1 MIDRVNIY
9 TWQSSFPTRE
19 NHFRPQPFLRAG
31 FTSAATN
38 QVASASAKPE
48 DKTATFSALVRG
60 AYSFAV
66 VATSLFLSLSLWS
79 VSSSFSL
86 TLSFSSFLSI
96 SMVSRVDKTKEARRS
111 PPARRDILGPLMANR
126 QSLSL
131 RVCSSSTR
139 VEYRDLS
146 TFFKEGLDEW
156 PLRIESRS
164 IRKCI
169 DSTSPLPV

>member
-1 MIDRVNIY
+1 
-9 TWQSSFPTRE
+9 
-19 NHFRPQPFLRAG
+19 
-31 FTSAATN
+31 
-38 QVASASAKPE
+38 
-48 DKTATFSALVRG
+48 
-60 AYSFAV
+60 
-66 VATSLFLSLSLWS
+66 
-79 VSSSFSL
+79 
-86 TLSFSSFLSI
+86 
-96 SMVSRVDKTKEARRS
+96 MVSRVDKTKEARRS

-164 IRKCI
+164 GSVSTPRVHCLSKRAPRLLVDEEIFPNIKLSRFVYLNFVTRNFILLPPVLSHSFHHTDIVNNKLIYLVSILPMYSSGYRDCI
-169 DSTSPLPV
+169 TLKISTVL